1 MWKCRSSCSK
11 PGKLRRF
18 SGTVWKTARFREKVF
33 TFPKTEGGERL
44 GCADLP
50 ALWRLL
56 CTEEERLD
64 VLSVEDWFS
73 GTPHIFETD
82 LWQLCQCVFGLKKD
96 SNLAEFRRSLWEL
109 KGPFLFLSPEERQE
123 LIRLLKQYL
132 RRKGVLLLENTQVT
146 DLELENGNDNGSG
159 TGLAVKKLYVKRRL
173 QEEETDREAFV
184 FEKIDLRSGDVCIM
198 DNGSGSGKLWKKAAD
213 LHIALGEPEAF
224 VGEEDKL
231 QPLRPHHFTD
241 RPKTVPTGSRNL
253 GFVGAFSRLEEGC
266 CLTGNY
272 AVASARSAVDELMH
286 AGRRAAG
293 TEEKR
298 QSRIRKWITVYK
310 VVCSLYRAD
319 L

>member
-1 MWKCRSSCSK
+1 M
-11 PGKLRRF
+11 
-18 SGTVWKTARFREKVF
+18 
-33 TFPKTEGGERL
+33 
-44 GCADLP
+44 
-50 ALWRLL
+50 
-56 CTEEERLD
+56 
-64 VLSVEDWFS
+64 
-73 GTPHIFETD
+73 
-82 LWQLCQCVFGLKKD
+82 FGLKKD
-96 SNLAEFRRSLWEL
+96 SSLAEFRRSLWEL

-146 DLELENGNDNGSG
+146 DLELENGNGNGSG

-286 AGRRAAG
+286 VGKRAAG

-298 QSRIRKWITVYK
+298 QSRIGKWITVYK

>member
-1 MWKCRSSCSK
+1 MWNAGPLVVSRENCEDFLELC
-11 PGKLRRF
+11 GKLPG
-18 SGTVWKTARFREKVF
+18 SGEKVF

-159 TGLAVKKLYVKRRL
+159 TGLAVKKLYVKRR
-173 QEEETDREAFV
+173 T
-184 FEKIDLRSGDVCIM
+184 
-198 DNGSGSGKLWKKAAD
+198 
-213 LHIALGEPEAF
+213 
-224 VGEEDKL
+224 
-231 QPLRPHHFTD
+231 
-241 RPKTVPTGSRNL
+241 
-253 GFVGAFSRLEEGC
+253 
-266 CLTGNY
+266 
-272 AVASARSAVDELMH
+272 
-286 AGRRAAG
+286 AGRR
-293 TEEKR
+293 
-298 QSRIRKWITVYK
+298 
-310 VVCSLYRAD
+310 D
-319 L
+319 

>member
-11 PGKLRRF
+11 PGNCEDFLELCGNCQVPGKKCYV
-18 SGTVWKTARFREKVF
+18 S
-33 TFPKTEGGERL
+33 KTEGGERL

-159 TGLAVKKLYVKRRL
+159 TGLAVKKLYVKRR
-173 QEEETDREAFV
+173 T
-184 FEKIDLRSGDVCIM
+184 
-198 DNGSGSGKLWKKAAD
+198 
-213 LHIALGEPEAF
+213 
-224 VGEEDKL
+224 
-231 QPLRPHHFTD
+231 
-241 RPKTVPTGSRNL
+241 
-253 GFVGAFSRLEEGC
+253 
-266 CLTGNY
+266 
-272 AVASARSAVDELMH
+272 
-286 AGRRAAG
+286 AGRR
-293 TEEKR
+293 
-298 QSRIRKWITVYK
+298 
-310 VVCSLYRAD
+310 D
-319 L
+319 